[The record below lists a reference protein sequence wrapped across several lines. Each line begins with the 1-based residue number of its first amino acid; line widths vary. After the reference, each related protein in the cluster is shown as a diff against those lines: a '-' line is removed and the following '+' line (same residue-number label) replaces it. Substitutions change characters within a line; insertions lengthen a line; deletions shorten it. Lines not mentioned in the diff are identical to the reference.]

1 MTRKTLQEISEQLKL
16 RIAQGAYA
24 PGQRLLEKDLVE
36 QFGVSRGRMRE
47 VLRNLVGEGL
57 LDFEEQRGVRIRRL
71 TRKTAMDIG
80 RVREMVEGLAARQA
94 AEKELDDA
102 ASAQFRLIAEQMNA
116 AVEAR
121 DAELFGRLN
130 KDFHDLIVATAG
142 NEVLSSTLD
151 RLRVPLFRLQ
161 FYEGMT
167 TETLPERNRDHQ
179 EIAKAILD
187 GVPDRAEEAMRQH
200 VRGGNARLV
209 ELADRIFG

>member
-16 RIAQGAYA
+16 RITQGAYA

-47 VLRNLVGEGL
+47 ALRNLVGEGL
-57 LDFEEQRGVRIRRL
+57 LEFEEQRGVRIRRL
-71 TRKTAMDIG
+71 TRKTATDIG

-94 AEKELDDA
+94 AEQELDETTA
-102 ASAQFRLIAEQMNA
+102 ARFKALAEQMNA
-116 AVEAR
+116 VAEAR

-130 KDFHDLIVATAG
+130 KEFHDLIVETAG

-167 TETLPERNRDHQ
+167 TENLPERNRDHQ
-179 EIAKAILD
+179 EITRAILAHE
-187 GVPDRAEEAMRQH
+187 PDRAEEAMREH